1 MHTSVILLLL
11 YFMFYIMFWINFL
24 YFQFLFYILL

>member
-11 YFMFYIMFWINFL
+11 YFMYYIMFWINFL